1 MSTDNRLNGYNTG
14 TKRVL
19 SVEFLSTLCY
29 IHSCKRFFYSF
40 SLLGRFFRSYNL
52 LQAKRTRDFSFH
64 PCPFCFSPIFQKYRF
79 LTSNV
84 GTNMTLISFSNSDRL
99 SGASSCFTLPS
110 LVYPVTSRIKLP
122 YCEFGAYLLLSLK

>member
-1 MSTDNRLNGYNTG
+1 MATIRVRRGYYQLNFCLHCAIFILARGFPAVFPSWAGFFVHHITSYQQKGHG
-14 TKRVL
+14 TFPFTRVL
-19 SVEFLSTLCY
+19 
-29 IHSCKRFFYSF
+29 
-40 SLLGRFFRSYNL
+40 
-52 LQAKRTRDFSFH
+52 
-64 PCPFCFSPIFQKYRF
+64 FCFSPIFQKYRF

-122 YCEFGAYLLLSLK
+122 YCELGAYLLLSLK